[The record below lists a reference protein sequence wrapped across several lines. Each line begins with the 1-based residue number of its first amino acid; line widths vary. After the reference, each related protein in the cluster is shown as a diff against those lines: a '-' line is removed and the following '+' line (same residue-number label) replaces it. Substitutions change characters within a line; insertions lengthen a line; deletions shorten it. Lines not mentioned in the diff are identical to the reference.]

1 MSDEKILEPVVSI
14 EHRMITIPEP
24 NQKFIIAVIVMMIYL
39 IVICVTLLFKDLQTF
54 KDAIAVL
61 TGPVG
66 TVIGY
71 YFGSEQDSS

>member
-1 MSDEKILEPVVSI
+1 
-14 EHRMITIPEP
+14 MITIPEP

-39 IVICVTLLFKDLQTF
+39 IVICVTLIFKDLQTF
-54 KDAIAVL
+54 KDAISVL

-71 YFGSEQDSS
+71 YFGSEQGSL